1 MKFYLTSRTI
11 PELQDLPLSER
22 LSAID
27 RATKKLT
34 PPEKLVLNIIKLLI
48 IVPVFALI
56 LRVGEDWKALLWAAC
71 FIALYPTLLK
81 PVQLNMIRKY
91 LRKKGS

>member
-1 MKFYLTSRTI
+1 MKFYFTAQSI
-11 PELQDLPLSER
+11 PELQQKSMDER
-22 LSAID
+22 LQAVD
-27 RATKKLT
+27 KATKKLT

-56 LRVGEDWKALLWAAC
+56 LRVGQDWTALLWAAL
-71 FIALYPTLLK
+71 FISLYPFLLR

-91 LRKKGS
+91 LK